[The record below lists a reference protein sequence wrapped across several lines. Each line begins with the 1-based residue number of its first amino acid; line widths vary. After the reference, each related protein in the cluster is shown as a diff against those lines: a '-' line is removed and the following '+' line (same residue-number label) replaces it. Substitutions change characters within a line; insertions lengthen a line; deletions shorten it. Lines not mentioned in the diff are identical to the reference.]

1 MMAPAE
7 KLKVCGIEVKITD
20 RCNQQCFHCVNED
33 GHSGRD
39 LACTGFIRRLQEWK
53 RCEQALGWSVR
64 EVRMTGGEP
73 LMHAAGVARI
83 ARACRELGIKSGIN
97 TNAIILSLP
106 MAERLKDSGL
116 SLMKVSYDASD
127 EETLKRIRGTQASLA
142 RLEENLSMIAALG
155 FELVL
160 RFSLCRYNA
169 HQLPQVYRNARRL
182 KAQRLQIKPLI
193 PCGRALLSD
202 AFLTREEIN
211 RAFGTLASLADE
223 DGTAVEILCWP
234 PEDCS
239 GLPSKLCG
247 STNKIYVAPDGQ
259 TTICNYVSQAKPL
272 GNFIDGRLSE
282 ILARHQESIAR
293 NSRGQCFVAGC
304 PQAPFF

>member
-1 MMAPAE
+1 MAPAE
-7 KLKVCGIEVKITD
+7 ELRACGIELKITD

-33 GHSGRD
+33 GQSGMD
-39 LACTGFIRRLQEWK
+39 LDCTWFIRRLQEWK
-53 RCEQALGWSVR
+53 RCEQALGWGVR

-73 LMHAAGVARI
+73 LMHAAGVARV
-83 ARACRELGIKSGIN
+83 ARACRELDIKSGIN
-97 TNAIILSLP
+97 TNAIILSLQT
-106 MAERLKDSGL
+106 AETLKSSGL

-127 EETLKRIRGTQASLA
+127 EETLKRIRGKQASLA
-142 RLEENLSMIAALG
+142 RLEENLTMIAALG

-169 HQLPQVYRNARRL
+169 HQLPEVYRNARRF

-193 PCGRALLSD
+193 PCGRARFSD

-211 RAFGTLASLADE
+211 SAFATLASVADK

-234 PEDCS
+234 PEACS

-247 STNKIYVAPDGQ
+247 STNKIYVAPDGKI
-259 TTICNYVSQAKPL
+259 TICNYVSRAKPL
-272 GNFIDGRLSE
+272 GNLIDGSLSE
-282 ILARHQESIAR
+282 IFAMHREAITR
-293 NSRGQCFVAGC
+293 NSRGHCFVAGC